1 MMGKFAKSVN
11 GGNAE
16 FFKTLLALARLNIFV
31 HT

>member
-1 MMGKFAKSVN
+1 MAKFAKGAN

-16 FFKTLLALARLNIFV
+16 FFKTLLALARLNIYV